1 MAIFWCYVFVFFV
14 LFVLF
19 SFFLSPD
26 DYLRS
31 KVGKTWLLFMV
42 ADSRT
47 PRGSQSGREK
57 KRDWRKPGWKL
68 SSRLF
73 SRPAR
78 LTAPRSPRMGC
89 RGTRQCFAQKPLF
102 VHQNLTFERNS
113 KFVCY
118 YYSLSLL
125 RSCFRTKSAKWTNFL
140 RTYAPSV
147 LTLSPSGKTK
157 RLTVISK

>member
-1 MAIFWCYVFVFFV
+1 MF
-14 LFVLF
+14 LFF
-19 SFFLSPD
+19 SFCLFCFLFFSVLMTIYGQKLGKLD
-26 DYLRS
+26 CFSWLQT
-31 KVGKTWLLFMV
+31 VG
-42 ADSRT
+42 
-47 PRGSQSGREK
+47 SGEK
-57 KRDWRKPGWKL
+57 ARLTKAWKI

>member
-14 LFVLF
+14 SFVLF
-19 SFFLSPD
+19 SFFLSAW
-26 DYLRS
+26 
-31 KVGKTWLLFMV
+31 WLLTVKSWENLIAFHGCRESKTQGQSV
-42 ADSRT
+42 
-47 PRGSQSGREK
+47 GSGEK
-57 KRDWRKPGWKL
+57 ARLTKAWKL
-68 SSRLF
+68 SLLLF

-102 VHQNLTFERNS
+102 VHQNPTIERNS

>member
-57 KRDWRKPGWKL
+57 RRDWRKLENFRRAFSPDPRGWL
-68 SSRLF
+68 L
-73 SRPAR
+73 
-78 LTAPRSPRMGC
+78 LGL
-89 RGTRQCFAQKPLF
+89 RGWVAEELDNVLRKKPLF
-102 VHQNLTFERNS
+102 VQQNLTFERNS

-147 LTLSPSGKTK
+147 LTLSPSGRTK

>member
-1 MAIFWCYVFVFFV
+1 MLCFCFFRFVCFVFF
-14 LFVLF
+14 F
-19 SFFLSPD
+19 SQSW
-26 DYLRS
+26 
-31 KVGKTWLLFMV
+31 WLLTVKSWENLIAFHGCRQSDTQGQSV
-42 ADSRT
+42 
-47 PRGSQSGREK
+47 GSGEK
-57 KRDWRKPGWKL
+57 ARLTKAWKL

-89 RGTRQCFAQKPLF
+89 RGTRQFFAQKPLF
-102 VHQNLTFERNS
+102 VQQNLTFERNS

-147 LTLSPSGKTK
+147 LTLSPSGRTK